1 MREELQD
8 RLGVGVVPEL
18 GRVGG
23 RQTADHRGQGR
34 GLRVPL
40 GLGQRLEAG
49 DGRTEGLGLAVL
61 GEEPLG
67 GADDVERVG
76 LALLGRVAPGGDAVA
91 AEDHADGLRVVP
103 LDLGDVETELEA
115 GSAPVHPRDPVTEA
129 LLGQRLAVGGG
140 REGDAGV
147 GVQVVDVRRVDQAV
161 HGRVDR
167 RGRATTAV
175 QAVVERRDH
184 LVLALD
190 ARVDVDERTQPVQPE
205 HGQAR
210 LGEGA
215 QVTAGALHP
224 QQLGGLGRHRVR
236 HRALGRGVAAGVV
249 GVAGVRAQPVRA
261 LDELGRGRLVGH
273 VSSILPGRR
282 PRGPPRSVPGIR
294 WRRRP
299 ASGRREG
306 PGSPASRRGR
316 VVRRCRTRP

>member
-1 MREELQD
+1 M
-8 RLGVGVVPEL
+8 PEL
-18 GRVGG
+18 RRVG
-23 RQTADHRGQGR
+23 RREPADHRRQGG
-34 GLRVPL
+34 GLGVPL

-49 DGRTEGLGLAVL
+49 HDGTERVGLAVL

-67 GADDVERVG
+67 GADDVERAG

-91 AEDHADGLRVVP
+91 AEDHADRLRVVP

-115 GSAPVHPRDPVTEA
+115 RPAPVHPRHPVAEA
-129 LLGQRLAVGGG
+129 LLGERLAVGGG
-140 REGDAGV
+140 RERDAGV
-147 GVQVVDVRRVDQAV
+147 GVQVVDVRGVDEAV
-161 HGRVDR
+161 HRGVDR
-167 RGRATTAV
+167 RCRAAAAV

-190 ARVDVDERTQPVQPE
+190 ARVDVDQRAQPVQPE
-205 HGQAR
+205 HGEPG
-210 LGEGA
+210 LGQRAE
-215 QVTAGALHP
+215 VTAGALDP
-224 QQLGGLGRHRVR
+224 QQLGRLGRHRVR
-236 HRALGRGVAAGVV
+236 HRALGRGVASGVV
-249 GVAGVRAQPVRA
+249 GVARVRSEPVRA

-299 ASGRREG
+299 ASGRRAG